1 MTVSRSGRLRNPVI
15 IAYAL
20 PACVMALPTIPV
32 FIHLPALYGVELG
45 LGLATTGL
53 ILLVARLFDMV
64 TDPVIGLLS
73 DRYPFRGQYRKPWIA
88 AGAVIAGLGM
98 VQLLDPPSSAG
109 SLHLLGW
116 SIVLYGGWTLIA
128 VPYTAWGAE
137 LSDNYSERTRI
148 TAWREGIGLLG
159 LVGAG
164 ALTAAATRLGWPEM
178 ESVSLLAWVAVIAGL
193 VCFPLLVWYVP
204 EPERHEANRLSRG
217 WRDAVSGVRS
227 LARNRLFVRLL
238 GAWFLNGLANGIPA
252 ALFFIYL
259 EHALGADSATRSLFV
274 LAYFVA
280 AIAAIPLWTAVS
292 GRIGKH
298 RAWCW
303 AMLIACAAFATVPW
317 ISEGDFFAFAV
328 VCLITGMALGADL
341 SLPPALQADVVDYDT
356 LRHGEPRAG
365 MQFALWSM
373 STKLALAAAV
383 GLALPGVAAAGF
395 DPAAPTET
403 GKIALTLIYS
413 LLPAV
418 IKGSAIFLIWRFPLT
433 EKKQSIIRR
442 AIDRRGARYQ
452 RKMEATRP

>member
-1 MTVSRSGRLRNPVI
+1 MSFSPSGRLRKPVI

-20 PACVMALPTIPV
+20 PACVLAIPTIPV
-32 FIHLPALYGVELG
+32 YIHLPALYGVELG

-64 TDPVIGLLS
+64 ADPVVGLLS
-73 DRYPFRGQYRKPWIA
+73 DRYSFRGQYRKPWIA
-88 AGAVIAGLGM
+88 AGACIAGFGM

-109 SLHLLGW
+109 SLHLLVW

-137 LSDNYSERTRI
+137 LSNDYSERTRI
-148 TAWREGIGLLG
+148 TAWREGIGVLG

-164 ALTAAATRLGWPEM
+164 ALAASATRFGWAET
-178 ESVSLLAWVAVIAGL
+178 ESVSLLAWVAVAAGL
-193 VCFPLLVWYVP
+193 VCFPLLICCVP
-204 EPERHEANRLSRG
+204 EPERSRAARQSRG
-217 WRDAVSGVRS
+217 WRDTLSGIRS
-227 LARNRLFVRLL
+227 LAGNRLFVRLL

-274 LAYFVA
+274 LTYFAA
-280 AIAAIPLWTAVS
+280 AICAIPAWTAVS
-292 GRIGKH
+292 NRIGKH

-303 AMLIACAAFATVPW
+303 AMLAACAAFAFVPW
-317 ISEGDFFAFAV
+317 ISEGQFATFAA
-328 VCLITGMALGADL
+328 VCVITGAALGADL

-383 GLALPGVAAAGF
+383 GLALPGVEAAGF
-395 DPAAPTET
+395 DPATPSES
-403 GKIALTLIYS
+403 GKIALTLIYA

-418 IKGSAIFLIWRFPLT
+418 IKGGAIVLIWQFPLT

-442 AIDRRGARYQ
+442 AIDRRSAALVENS
-452 RKMEATRP
+452 EATG